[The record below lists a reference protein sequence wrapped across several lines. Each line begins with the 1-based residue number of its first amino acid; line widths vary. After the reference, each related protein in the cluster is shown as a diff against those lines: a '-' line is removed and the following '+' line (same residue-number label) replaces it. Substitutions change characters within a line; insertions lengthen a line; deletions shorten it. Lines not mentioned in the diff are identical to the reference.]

1 MTTPERSVEEIVEE
15 YYTLHCHTVQG
26 VPMHST
32 QTALG
37 EIDWLRQTLQAER
50 QKREDERK
58 DIIHHWN
65 KAEQRLD
72 GTAQGAVN
80 AIEQF
85 RNYLTQPNNK

>member
-1 MTTPERSVEEIVEE
+1 MTTPEKSVEEIVEE
-15 YYTLHCHTVQG
+15 FQKKFRLNPDIANLVD
-26 VPMHST
+26 
-32 QTALG
+32 
-37 EIDWLRQTLQAER
+37 DWLTKTLQTER
-50 QKREDERK
+50 QKRDEVRK

-85 RNYLTQPNNK
+85 RHYLSNNEK